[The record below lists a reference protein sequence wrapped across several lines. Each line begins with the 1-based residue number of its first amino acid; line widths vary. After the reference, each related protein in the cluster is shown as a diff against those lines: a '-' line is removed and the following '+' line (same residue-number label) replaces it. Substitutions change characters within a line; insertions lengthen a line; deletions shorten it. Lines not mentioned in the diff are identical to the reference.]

1 MVVAQA
7 VPLILGSRRRRSAP
21 VAGHGGLPLVSSA
34 ASSGLKE
41 PQAALMGRCVRAGGQ
56 ARAGGAERGPGLCPG
71 RAAASWPSGLPGGL
85 QGREWPEAAPV
96 MDPLCLLR
104 SCGHGRSAR

>member
-56 ARAGGAERGPGLCPG
+56 ARAGGAERGPGFCPG
-71 RAAASWPSGLPGGL
+71 LVAAPWLLGRPGGP
-85 QGREWPEAAPV
+85 QRWEWPEAATV
-96 MDPLCLLR
+96 ILLMV
-104 SCGHGRSAR
+104 A